1 MNPPN
6 IIFIVLDTL
15 RGDNVFSNY
24 KNKKITPF
32 LKELLEN
39 SMYFE
44 NCIANAPWTLPS
56 HMNMFTGLYQ
66 TQASLVN
73 NELEKLSNKI
83 PILTEILKKMGYS
96 TFCFTENAFVSKTF
110 GLARGFDILKNI
122 SDWNPWIRLKINLSY
137 FKKLLERIDSFLSS
151 KIKIKVFLK
160 LWITFKR
167 QNRKVSR
174 TYNYKVKNND
184 FE

>member
-83 PILTEILKKMGYS
+83 LILTEILKKMGYS
-96 TFCFTENAFVSKTF
+96 TFCFTEMH
-110 GLARGFDILKNI
+110 L
-122 SDWNPWIRLKINLSY
+122 
-137 FKKLLERIDSFLSS
+137 
-151 KIKIKVFLK
+151 
-160 LWITFKR
+160 
-167 QNRKVSR
+167 
-174 TYNYKVKNND
+174 
-184 FE
+184 